1 MNQLHGSY
9 GNLVYTFNRLGNSVG
24 YGKKYDTKQ
33 SKSQPNLKLYYWRN
47 KIRKNKSV
55 PDILRIK

>member
-1 MNQLHGSY
+1 MTSKFY
-9 GNLVYTFNRLGNSVG
+9 IKEVIDID
-24 YGKKYDTKQ
+24 KKNEIIS
-33 SKSQPNLKLYYWRN
+33 SKIQPNLKLCYWRN